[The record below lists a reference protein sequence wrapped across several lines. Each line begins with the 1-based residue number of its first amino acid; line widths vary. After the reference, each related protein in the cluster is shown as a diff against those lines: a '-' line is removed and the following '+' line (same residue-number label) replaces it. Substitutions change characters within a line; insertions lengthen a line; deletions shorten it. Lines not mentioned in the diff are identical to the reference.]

1 MNADANL
8 DYVKRYFDQ
17 VAAFYDAVHYPD
29 EAEGKPAR
37 GPRALAL
44 LREQIDAMPLRPIL
58 DLGCGTGRAMTL
70 LTGMGYPVHGLD
82 LSSAMVEIAQKA
94 LAAMGAEDDA
104 SVEQGEAW
112 NLFHHEDGFFG
123 AVIALEVFEYLSAD
137 AFRDTLFEIRRVLGP
152 GGKLIA
158 SFPNRLH
165 HLFGLDRRSIDFIA
179 NDLFDAVPFPDADA
193 QASVEL
199 ALRGLIECPDEP
211 VEDFPESG
219 AYQALKKAGRTA
231 LVEHDLPRRFF
242 NNLAPIE
249 DLAEAG
255 FVTETTRYY
264 GFWPFPPVLANAYPR
279 LLKDLAPEM
288 EARLADD
295 WRGLF
300 LADYFLSVFRIEDQ
314 AR

>member
-152 GGKLIA
+152 GGKPMPTRKPPSSWPCA
-158 SFPNRLH
+158 GSSSVPTSRLRISRNPAPTRPSKK
-165 HLFGLDRRSIDFIA
+165 LAGPPWSNMTCPGVSSIIWPPSRTWRRPGS
-179 NDLFDAVPFPDADA
+179 
-193 QASVEL
+193 S
-199 ALRGLIECPDEP
+199 
-211 VEDFPESG
+211 
-219 AYQALKKAGRTA
+219 
-231 LVEHDLPRRFF
+231 PRRRAITASGPSRRYWPT
-242 NNLAPIE
+242 LIP
-249 DLAEAG
+249 G
-255 FVTETTRYY
+255 F
-264 GFWPFPPVLANAYPR
+264 
-279 LLKDLAPEM
+279 
-288 EARLADD
+288 
-295 WRGLF
+295 
-300 LADYFLSVFRIEDQ
+300 
-314 AR
+314 